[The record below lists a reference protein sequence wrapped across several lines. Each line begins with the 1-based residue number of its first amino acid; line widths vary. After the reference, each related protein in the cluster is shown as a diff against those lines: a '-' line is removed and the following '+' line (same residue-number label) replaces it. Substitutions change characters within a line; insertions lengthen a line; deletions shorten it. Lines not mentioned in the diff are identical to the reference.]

1 MNNYNNN
8 NNKVTMD
15 QDRIKQGNGSMDE
28 SRPEMKEEGRKSR
41 ERLAVHIEVR

>member
-8 NNKVTMD
+8 KLTMD

-28 SRPEMKEEGRKSR
+28 SRPEMKVEGRKSR
-41 ERLAVHIEVR
+41 ERSAVNIEVR